1 MSWLDLLFPYVPQ
14 EHYLKISMTAQRA
27 NTHVWDGIAF
37 IKYHYF
43 FSHLCSNYFI
53 MSSLNLIFVV
63 HLYCWRIK
71 NLSQKWSLS
80 NFIHSIF
87 SHCFNTVCNNKSLFN
102 ILFIIKHYHVTI
114 DNEKTV
120 LRNIKI
126 GYMACALLFISPL
139 HYPILCMSC
148 V

>member
-53 MSSLNLIFVV
+53 MTSLNLIFVV
-63 HLYCWRIK
+63 HFVLLTYHK
-71 NLSQKWSLS
+71 YG
-80 NFIHSIF
+80 
-87 SHCFNTVCNNKSLFN
+87 HCQISFTPFFYIVLTLFVTIN
-102 ILFIIKHYHVTI
+102 HYSTFLFIIKHYHVTI

-120 LRNIKI
+120 LTIIKI

>member
-1 MSWLDLLFPYVPQ
+1 MV
-14 EHYLKISMTAQRA
+14 I
-27 NTHVWDGIAF
+27 V
-37 IKYHYF
+37 
-43 FSHLCSNYFI
+43 
-53 MSSLNLIFVV
+53 
-63 HLYCWRIK
+63 
-71 NLSQKWSLS
+71 S

-87 SHCFNTVCNNKSLFN
+87 SHCFNTLSNNKSLLN
-102 ILFIIKHYHVTI
+102 IMFIIKHYHVTI

-120 LRNIKI
+120 LTNIKI